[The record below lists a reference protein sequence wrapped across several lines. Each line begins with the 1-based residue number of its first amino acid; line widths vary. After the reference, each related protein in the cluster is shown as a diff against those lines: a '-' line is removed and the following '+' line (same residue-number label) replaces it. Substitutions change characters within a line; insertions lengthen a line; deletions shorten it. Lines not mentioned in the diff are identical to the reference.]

1 MADIKNQA
9 DLDAIYK
16 LAIANKD
23 KAAIKTLKKL
33 LEGGEIHFPKGSQ
46 KPVFGAA
53 PKVEEAAAA
62 VEKLSEGP
70 AAKKGMTD
78 ADRAEMAAAEERA
91 KKAAAAQKAADQKAL
106 EELQAQR
113 AADEAKKAA
122 AAPAPEEP
130 EAPKAEE
137 PKAPTAKKNA
147 PKKETKA
154 PVARTGKS
162 TPGTVP
168 VRTRETSVEQSPKLA
183 PRVEKPGVAVEAPSR
198 QEQQAKM
205 EAMKRGAK
213 RTPTVEGIAKKTLK
227 DVEIVDAVDTEGN
240 KIYNEAAEEVKQL
253 KQKGLSEDRLKALR
267 AQNFKEEWGRS
278 TAEVQN
284 RILRNTFGEKALSL
298 PTATRNKLG
307 ELAMASEAFKQS
319 GLTSLPNMDDNLKR
333 LETIKD
339 QLKATTVPKG
349 IDVQIS
355 NAHSSL
361 ITATGGKIRTD
372 KLEFRKPRPGEVGSD
387 KPKPENP
394 VQKVS
399 PGFETAKRAQ
409 VPVEARNLAAAAKK
423 KPMDAGAPAAA
434 AAAEET
440 PAVPSGKKP
449 MDAGISEPVPST
461 PTGKRPMDAG
471 PAPSAATP
479 AAEATKSPYMQT
491 VLADPVKYGAQ
502 KDRATWTKEQ
512 RAARKA
518 LAEELGLNT
527 PEARAAKKA
536 AEAAA
541 DPELAEVK
549 KRYGE
554 AVRSNP
560 TKYGRS
566 NKKATD
572 AQKAAKRELF
582 SKLTEQVKAEG
593 AARTPAVPTTA
604 RAPTVPPG
612 PPTAPATPAGAPA
625 APVPPAA
632 IQAQRLQQMLGP
644 TAGAAPAPTS
654 AAAPAAAAAPKA
666 AAGPWKKGAMRSG
679 IGAAKGTKAVK
690 QRLAAM
696 TGGGAGVGGA
706 MRFLGPLL
714 GAFAAYQ
721 LLDLAKQGTV
731 DAADERRLRA
741 LQALGAVGQGAQ
753 EDLAGREQVRQMQ
766 RMVDMAAIQRQQ
778 QLDEMSQQYT
788 RDRAMNSLINANQAS
803 LAALAQPSRP
813 SIAEMM
819 ARFG

>member
-9 DLDAIYK
+9 DLDALFK
-16 LAIANKD
+16 LAIVNKD
-23 KAAIKTLKKL
+23 KTAIKTLKKL

-46 KPVFGAA
+46 TPVFGAA

-62 VEKLSEGP
+62 VEKLSAGP
-70 AAKKGMTD
+70 AAKKEMTA
-78 ADRAEMAAAEERA
+78 ADQAEMAAAEERA

-122 AAPAPEEP
+122 AAPTPEEP
-130 EAPKAEE
+130 KAPKAEE

-168 VRTRETSVEQSPKLA
+168 VRTRETKVEQSPELA
-183 PRVEKPGVAVEAPSR
+183 PRTEKPGVAVEAPSR
-198 QEQQAKM
+198 QEQQARM
-205 EAMKRGAK
+205 DTLKRRARK
-213 RTPTVEGIAKKTLK
+213 TPTVEGIAKKTVK
-227 DVEIVDAVDTEGN
+227 DVEIVNAVDAEGN
-240 KIYNEAAEEVKQL
+240 IVYNDFAEEVKQL
-253 KQKGLSEDRLKALR
+253 KQKGSPEDLLKALR
-267 AQNFKEEWGRS
+267 ARNFKEEWGRS

-307 ELAMASEAFKQS
+307 ELAMASEGFKQS
-319 GLTSLPNMDDNLKR
+319 GLPSLPDMDDDLKR

-339 QLKATTVPKG
+339 QLKATTVPKR

-361 ITATGGKIRTD
+361 ITAAGGKIRAN
-372 KLEFRKPRPGEVGSD
+372 KLELRKSRPGEVGAD

-394 VQKVS
+394 VQEVS

-409 VPVEARNLAAAAKK
+409 VPAEARNLAAAAKK
-423 KPMDAGAPAAA
+423 KPMDAGPTPKTAPAAA
-434 AAAEET
+434 
-440 PAVPSGKKP
+440 
-449 MDAGISEPVPST
+449 
-461 PTGKRPMDAG
+461 PTGKNG
-471 PAPSAATP
+471 KELSQ
-479 AAEATKSPYMQT
+479 YMQT
-491 VLADPVKYGAQ
+491 VLADEATYGKQ
-502 KDRATWTKEQ
+502 SDRKGRTKEQ
-512 RAARKA
+512 RAARNA
-518 LAEELGLNT
+518 LAEKLGLNT

-536 AEAAA
+536 TAAAA

-549 KRYGE
+549 KRFGE

-560 TKYGRS
+560 SKYGRGR
-566 NKKATD
+566 KKATD
-572 AQKAAKRELF
+572 AQKAAKKDLF
-582 SKLTEQVKAEG
+582 SKLTEQVKAEA
-593 AARTPAVPTTA
+593 AARTPAAPTTA
-604 RAPTVPPG
+604 GAPTVPPV
-612 PPTAPATPAGAPA
+612 PPTAPVTPAGASAAPA
-625 APVPPAA
+625 APATAA
-632 IQAQRLQQMLGP
+632 A
-644 TAGAAPAPTS
+644 AAAPS
-654 AAAPAAAAAPKA
+654 AAAPAAPVAAAPKK

-679 IGAAKGTKAVK
+679 IGAAKGSQAVK
-690 QRLAAM
+690 QRLAQI
-696 TGGGAGVGGA
+696 TGEVGAGGA

-819 ARFG
+819 ARYG

>member
-9 DLDAIYK
+9 DLDALFK
-16 LAIANKD
+16 LAIVNKD

-46 KPVFGAA
+46 TPVFGAA

-62 VEKLSEGP
+62 VEKLSAGP
-70 AAKKGMTD
+70 AAKKEMTD
-78 ADRAEMAAAEERA
+78 ADQAKMAAAEERA

-122 AAPAPEEP
+122 ATPAPEEP
-130 EAPKAEE
+130 KTPKAEE

-168 VRTRETSVEQSPKLA
+168 VRTRETALERTPSPA
-183 PRVEKPGVAVEAPSR
+183 PRTEKPGVAVKAPSR
-198 QEQQAKM
+198 QEQQARM
-205 EAMKRGAK
+205 DTLKRNARK
-213 RTPTVEGIAKKTLK
+213 TPTVEGIEKKT
-227 DVEIVDAVDTEGN
+227 VEPGAS
-240 KIYNEAAEEVKQL
+240 A
-253 KQKGLSEDRLKALR
+253 EDRLKGLR
-267 AQNFKEEWGRS
+267 ARNFKEEWGRS
-278 TAEVQN
+278 TAEVQS

-298 PTATRNKLG
+298 PTVTRNKLG

-319 GLTSLPNMDDNLKR
+319 GLTSLPNMDDDLKR

-361 ITATGGKIRTD
+361 IMATGGKIRAD
-372 KLEFRKPRPGEVGSD
+372 KLKFRNPRPGEVGAD

-394 VQKVS
+394 VQEVS
-399 PGFETAKRAQ
+399 PGFEKAKRAQ
-409 VPVEARNLAAAAKK
+409 VPAEAQNLAAAAKK

-434 AAAEET
+434 PAAEET
-440 PAVPSGKKP
+440 PAAPSGKK
-449 MDAGISEPVPST
+449 S
-461 PTGKRPMDAG
+461 MDAG
-471 PAPSAATP
+471 PAPTAAAAPSAAAP
-479 AAEATKSPYMQT
+479 AAEAAKSPYMQT
-491 VLADPVKYGAQ
+491 VLADPAKYGAQ

-512 RAARKA
+512 KAARKA
-518 LAEELGLNT
+518 LADQLGLNT

-536 AEAAA
+536 ADAAA

-560 TKYGRS
+560 SKYGRS

-572 AQKAAKRELF
+572 AQKAAKKDLF
-582 SKLTEQVKAEG
+582 SKLTEQVKTEF
-593 AARTPAVPTTA
+593 AAKTPVAA
-604 RAPTVPPG
+604 AAAS
-612 PPTAPATPAGAPA
+612 PTAPAAPAKPSAAKAAAPAGTLADVLGPTKMGAPA
-625 APVPPAA
+625 AP
-632 IQAQRLQQMLGP
+632 
-644 TAGAAPAPTS
+644 AAPAVAPT
-654 AAAPAAAAAPKA
+654 AAPAPAAAAAAEMVEKKK
-666 AAGPWKKGAMRSG
+666 AGPWKKGAMRSG
-679 IGAAKGTKAVK
+679 LGARKGAEAVK
-690 QRLAAM
+690 QRLGQI
-696 TGGGAGVGGA
+696 TGGTGAGGA